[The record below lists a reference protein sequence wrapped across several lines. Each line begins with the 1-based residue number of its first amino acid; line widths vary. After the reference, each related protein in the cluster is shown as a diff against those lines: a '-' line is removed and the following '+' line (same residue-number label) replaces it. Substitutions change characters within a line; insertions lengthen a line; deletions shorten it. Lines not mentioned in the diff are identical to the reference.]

1 MLLQCHFRISIGRF
15 CSVPPLPVFLPSL
28 IVYYCC
34 CCFFFLCVCVS
45 FITLKCFHILLT
57 KGEEKKKKEKHCF
70 SQIFTFREFCY
81 CFCLFFMKEKKTD
94 LSQYL
99 FSFRCK
105 RCQTVH
111 HSHSC
116 RRFTVFFF
124 GGGSAV
130 TKTMTFSNVLG
141 SMCVF
146 YERDDA
152 SEPFLLLLLPC
163 SD

>member
-1 MLLQCHFRISIGRF
+1 
-15 CSVPPLPVFLPSL
+15 
-28 IVYYCC
+28 
-34 CCFFFLCVCVS
+34 
-45 FITLKCFHILLT
+45 
-57 KGEEKKKKEKHCF
+57 
-70 SQIFTFREFCY
+70 
-81 CFCLFFMKEKKTD
+81 MKEKKTD

-124 GGGSAV
+124 LWGGVSAV

-163 SD
+163 SDWKKKRLDVEFLFHWTPVTFLQSTHSPYATTYIFFFFYNCQNTEWMKKKVFFFSLVVCQTQKTAEMFGGWRNVQLCY

>member
-1 MLLQCHFRISIGRF
+1 
-15 CSVPPLPVFLPSL
+15 
-28 IVYYCC
+28 
-34 CCFFFLCVCVS
+34 
-45 FITLKCFHILLT
+45 
-57 KGEEKKKKEKHCF
+57 
-70 SQIFTFREFCY
+70 
-81 CFCLFFMKEKKTD
+81 MKEKKTD

-163 SD
+163 SDWKKKRLDVEFLFHWTPVTFRQSTHSPYAMTYIYFFFTTVKTLNEWKKKVFFFSLVVCQTQKTAEMFGGWRNVQLCY